1 MFISAKETL
10 PLASMRERLKKLR
23 EAQNITQ
30 EEMAT
35 LLGIG
40 KSALSKKEN
49 GKIKFGYE
57 EVEIYA
63 NRVGAKLTLIIDLE
77 KKN

>member
-1 MFISAKETL
+1 
-10 PLASMRERLKKLR
+10 MRKTLKKLR
-23 EAQNITQ
+23 ETQKITQ
-30 EEMAT
+30 GEMAA

-63 NRVGAKLTLIIDLE
+63 SRVGAKLTLIIDLD
-77 KKN
+77 KK